1 MLAWAMSPYFLDNA
15 IISPTN
21 TRHLLSESFF
31 TVKGAAL
38 FLPRGNGT
46 SSPRTGHRRSKHAAD
61 LQQHLHAMLNILR
74 AEDNIKLETGSGTG
88 RRRRRGGERK
98 ERSEKSDKKLV
109 VALRSGSNVVE
120 QES

>member
-74 AEDNIKLETGSGTG
+74 AEDNIKLP
-88 RRRRRGGERK
+88 R
-98 ERSEKSDKKLV
+98 
-109 VALRSGSNVVE
+109 LRQATLIGCHCSVLTTAP
-120 QES
+120 QPDI

>member
-1 MLAWAMSPYFLDNA
+1 MALVT
-15 IISPTN
+15 IQRSPTPSS
-21 TRHLLSESFF
+21 TSSQSVSEGDSGEDDRRSQHRSLSESFF

-74 AEDNIKLETGSGTG
+74 AEDNIKLP
-88 RRRRRGGERK
+88 R
-98 ERSEKSDKKLV
+98 
-109 VALRSGSNVVE
+109 LRQATLIGCHCSVLTTAP
-120 QES
+120 QPDI